1 MDFLRAINPKTGK
14 PILDFDMSKLEPEY
28 DYDTD
33 SE

>member
-1 MDFLRAINPKTGK
+1 MKDERTGGK
-14 PILDFDMSKLEPEY
+14 ILNFDMSKLEMEY